1 MITIDALTVRYGSL
15 TVLDGLTMHLSER
28 AVHGVVG
35 VDGAGKSSLL
45 RAVYGIITPDSGSVT
60 RAGHPLRRRDMAYLE
75 DEPRFYDGVT
85 GRDLP
90 DLTAHCH
97 PSSDPSSDPAPYVRL
112 FALPVDRP
120 IAAWPAGMRKKLAL
134 TVALMQ
140 RKPLLLLD
148 EPFDG
153 LDAQSLYTV
162 RQLIAQCRDEGST
175 VLVTSQRLA
184 TLEPLCDDIRLL
196 DEGRV
201 TAEYR
206 RGEYARAAGEL
217 EKFFAR
223 HYLTCYHGKI
233 N

>member
-60 RAGHPLRRRDMAYLE
+60 RAGHPLRRRF
-75 DEPRFYDGVT
+75 RV
-85 GRDLP
+85 
-90 DLTAHCH
+90 HCH
-97 PSSDPSSDPAPYVRL
+97 PSSDPAPYVRL